1 MHFLLKMV
9 IFCSYVGLP
18 EGTWYLDL
26 FFFKVMCYGFVTIF
40 HHHFGEYVLDLFQA
54 SSKQIQVCLVY
65 LHVEQFL
72 DWLLPKSANLRR
84 KTCSEPA
91 AFFSPENPDNSK
103 YLPSKHHHPL
113 IIWNAKISRKED
125 IERQKL
131 DAQEQ
136 AWMRKKKLKYR
147 NWFQGALLH
156 VWYIYLHLVDVY
168 GKCR

>member
-1 MHFLLKMV
+1 MLRILPWDSSPSFTTILENMFW
-9 IFCSYVGLP
+9 IFSKHQTSKSKCALYTFMWSN
-18 EGTWYLDL
+18 
-26 FFFKVMCYGFVTIF
+26 FVF
-40 HHHFGEYVLDLFQA
+40 
-54 SSKQIQVCLVY
+54 
-65 LHVEQFL
+65 

-103 YLPSKHHHPL
+103 YLLSKHHHPL